1 MTDKLIP
8 VNNDEVQGR
17 VTQQD
22 EQLERGVAILLFVD
36 RALETWFQPQFEAD
50 LHSVHA
56 SGLDETTLCHFFALT
71 RTSTRARNVYRCD
84 DYLFEKPD
92 HLVLGHPDSGGLF
105 EKSVLEDMPAL
116 VEWLRDSN
124 PIAIARESRDNRVL
138 CFFPM
143 NGGGE
148 LGMLKAPEGCPTA
161 DRRPPNMLMSVEGPI
176 RSQ

>member
-1 MTDKLIP
+1 MTDELIP

-22 EQLERGVAILLFVD
+22 EQLERGVAILFI
-36 RALETWFQPQFEAD
+36 QEAD